1 MARVLITG
9 GTGFI
14 GSHLARACVARGDA
28 VTVLARPGSDPWR
41 LADIRPRLRLVEA
54 APDDAAAIAACLT
67 SARPEA
73 IFHLGAT
80 SRFPAAGPDALREAC
95 RVNLLPLLALA
106 GAAARLSS
114 PPAILVR
121 AGTIAEYGRAPQ
133 PFAEDGREAPVT
145 AHGWSALAGTQALAA
160 MSADLPFATV
170 TARLGLTYGATQ
182 SGDFLIPMLVRACLR
197 CEMSRIRTPG
207 QRRDLLNV
215 DDAVAGLL
223 RIADLPGTAPPV
235 VNLCSG
241 NAPTMA
247 EVGAAVLRATNAPA
261 GLIACDPPTGP
272 DEPRLDLRSDP
283 SLAARTL
290 GWRAQIG
297 LEAGLAQMVAE
308 ERAPEWSRDRPQDR
322 PHERPQ
328 HRSQADRRSRDEDLQ
343 GTRGEPGKA
352 VAT

>member
-1 MARVLITG
+1 MVRVLITG

-14 GSHLARACVARGDA
+14 GSHLARACLARGDA

-41 LADIRPRLRLVEA
+41 LADIRSRLRLVEA
-54 APDDAAAIAACLT
+54 GTDDAAAIAACLT
-67 SARPEA
+67 KARPEA

-80 SRFPAAGPDALREAC
+80 SRFPAAGPEALQAAC
-95 RVNLLPLLALA
+95 RANLLPLLTLA
-106 GAAARLSS
+106 GAAARLPG

-133 PFAEDGREAPVT
+133 PFAEASREAPAT

-160 MSADLPFATV
+160 LADGLPFPTV

-182 SGDFLIPMLVRACLR
+182 SGDFLIPMLIRACLR
-197 CEMSRIRTPG
+197 CEVSRIRTPG
-207 QRRDLLNV
+207 QRRDLLHV

-223 RIADLPGTAPPV
+223 RIAALPDRAPPV

-247 EVGAAVLRATNAPA
+247 EVGAAVLRATDAPA
-261 GLIACDPPTGP
+261 GLIACDPSAGP
-272 DEPRLDLRSDP
+272 DDPALDLRSDP

-297 LEAGLAQMVAE
+297 LDAGLARMVAQ
-308 ERAPEWSRDRPQDR
+308 ERAQERLLERRQDGARGYRRGRDPDR
-322 PHERPQ
+322 Q
-328 HRSQADRRSRDEDLQ
+328 LA
-343 GTRGEPGKA
+343 RGEAGKA
-352 VAT
+352 VAR